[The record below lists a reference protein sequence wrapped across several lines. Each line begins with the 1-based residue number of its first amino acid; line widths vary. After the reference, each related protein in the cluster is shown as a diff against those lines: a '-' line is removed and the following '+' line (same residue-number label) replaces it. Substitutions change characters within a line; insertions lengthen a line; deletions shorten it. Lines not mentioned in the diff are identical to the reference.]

1 MTART
6 YSSRAR
12 DQRVAEDVEIDRSLL
27 CAAGGCPNRW
37 SVDGPMGKC
46 CSAHAWTE
54 RHHWPQVTQEQLDAE
69 TNRAL
74 VAAAP
79 PAPKTYRHFSQAEK
93 REVLQ
98 SLRTALGP
106 RENPREWAH
115 RLREREQRGERLSL
129 AQRDMWRSVLGA
141 HGLLDAALAGAPVPQ
156 ERITEALVATG
167 DIPWVDRED
176 IPVFDPDPGMVP
188 AAEREGEAW
197 A

>member
-12 DQRVAEDVEIDRSLL
+12 DQLVAEDLEIDRSLL

-37 SVDGPMGKC
+37 AVDGPVGKC
-46 CSAHAWTE
+46 CSSHAWAD
-54 RHHWPQVTQEQLDAE
+54 RHLWPQITQEQLDAE
-69 TNRAL
+69 TQRAL
-74 VAAAP
+74 EAAAP
-79 PAPKTYRHFSQAEK
+79 PEPKRYRHFSAAEK

-98 SLRTALGP
+98 QLRRALGP

-115 RLREREQRGERLSL
+115 RLRDREQRGEQLSQ

-141 HGLLDAALAGAPVPQ
+141 HGVLDAARAGAPMSE
-156 ERITEALVATG
+156 ERITAALMATG
-167 DIPWVDRED
+167 DIPWADRDD
-176 IPVFDPDPGMVP
+176 IPAFDPDPGMVSE
-188 AAEREGEAW
+188 AEREGEW